1 MVWMSFEY
9 LIQALAEH
17 CMSLDQHMDEE
28 RSSHSLLV
36 AQLNFFLEIGLQVD
50 ERLYTVPII
59 RMAW

>member
-1 MVWMSFEY
+1 MSFEY

-17 CMSLDQHMDEE
+17 CMSLDQRLDEE

-36 AQLNFFLEIGLQVD
+36 AQLNVFLEIGPQVD